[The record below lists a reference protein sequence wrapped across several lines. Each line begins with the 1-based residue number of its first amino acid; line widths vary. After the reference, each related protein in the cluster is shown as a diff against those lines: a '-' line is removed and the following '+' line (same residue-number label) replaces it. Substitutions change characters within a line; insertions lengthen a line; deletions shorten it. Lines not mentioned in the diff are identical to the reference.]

1 LAEFVGALK
10 SLRRI
15 RRTGF
20 PDNLGDL
27 RRNIGLK
34 PNNLKERPL
43 LDMSCTSEVALR
55 IERQSAR
62 FDAALNSVT
71 PAAKMSD
78 LTDVVPFEKNSGG
91 RCVV

>member
-1 LAEFVGALK
+1 
-10 SLRRI
+10 
-15 RRTGF
+15 
-20 PDNLGDL
+20 
-27 RRNIGLK
+27 
-34 PNNLKERPL
+34 
-43 LDMSCTSEVALR
+43 LR

-78 LTDVVPFEKNSGG
+78 LRDVVPFEKNSGG